1 MIEGQVKGLSIA
13 VGILA
18 IIVLML
24 MLYILVI
31 RTQLRRINRQLENRL
46 AGDTRQP
53 IRIELINH
61 ELNQLTSNI
70 NKCLKAE
77 ETLRLEC
84 VREEKRFKELIANI
98 SHDLRTPLT
107 AIRGYQQLMEKGQLT
122 EGQRKK
128 LGIAQKH
135 AEQLGQLVDHF
146 FEYSYLLNSEL
157 KPQLVRINLT
167 NLLTECLAGYVST
180 FEEHGLTLSFEETS
194 PIFVL
199 ADKEMTL
206 RIIQNLLRNC
216 ITHSAGNVEVKLS
229 ALQTAVI
236 SIKNPIE
243 NTSQIDT
250 TRLFDRFYTGDKSR
264 SKTTGLGLP
273 IVKIL
278 AEEMG
283 GNVVADLYK
292 NQLTIQVEFPLTE
305 N

>member
-1 MIEGQVKGLSIA
+1 MKRLSIA
-13 VGILA
+13 IGIL
-18 IIVLML
+18 IFIVLL
-24 MLYILVI
+24 LIIYIVVVQ
-31 RTQLRRINRQLENRL
+31 TQLWRINRQLKNRL

-53 IRIELINH
+53 VRIELINR
-61 ELNQLTSNI
+61 ELSQLTSNI

-77 ETLRLEC
+77 ETLRLES

-122 EGQRKK
+122 EEQRKK

-135 AEQLGQLVDHF
+135 AEQLGHLVDHF

-157 KPQLVRINLT
+157 KPQMERINLT
-167 NLLTECLAGYVST
+167 NLVTECLAGYVSS
-180 FEEHGLTLSFEETS
+180 FEEHGLTLSFTETP
-194 PIFVL
+194 PIFIM
-199 ADKEMTL
+199 ADKEMAF

-216 ITHSAGNVEVKLS
+216 LTHSAGNVEVKLT
-229 ALQTAVI
+229 AFQAAVI
-236 SIKNPIE
+236 SIKNPVE
-243 NTSQIDT
+243 SASQIDI

-264 SKTTGLGLP
+264 SKTTGLGLA

-283 GNVVADLYK
+283 GNVSADLR
-292 NQLTIQVEFPLTE
+292 NNHLTIQVEFPLIK
-305 N
+305 NK